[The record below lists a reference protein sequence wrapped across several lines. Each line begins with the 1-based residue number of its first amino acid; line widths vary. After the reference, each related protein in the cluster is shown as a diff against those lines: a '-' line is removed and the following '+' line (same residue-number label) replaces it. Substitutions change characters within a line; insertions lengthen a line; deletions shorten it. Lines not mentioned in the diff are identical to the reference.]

1 MIMNNMK
8 RNGIR
13 RTGAR
18 PTAFVD
24 GYLSYLLARA
34 SHEVS
39 RQFHAQ
45 VRRAGLAVA
54 EWRVLATLWGS
65 EGHAI
70 GALAR
75 IVIAPQPTLTKIIDR
90 MERAGLVARG
100 PVAGDRRSIRV
111 RLTAKGRAAARPLVA
126 LAKRH
131 EAAVLDGF
139 APGDIAALKRVLA
152 ALSARCA
159 ADGGR

>member
-8 RNGIR
+8 RNGSR
-13 RTGAR
+13 RPRAQ
-18 PTAFVD
+18 PAPFVD

-34 SHEVS
+34 SHEVA

-45 VRRAGLAVA
+45 VRRAGLAVP
-54 EWRVLATLWGS
+54 EWRVLATLWGCD
-65 EGHAI
+65 GHAV

-75 IVIAPQPTLTKIIDR
+75 IVIVPQPTLTKIIDR

-111 RLTAKGRAAARPLVA
+111 RLTAKGRTAAGPLVA

-131 EAAVLDGF
+131 EAAILEGF
-139 APGDIAALKRVLA
+139 APRDIAALKRVLA

-159 ADGGR
+159 AAAN